1 MEVIVVNCDDE
12 EAKVARATK
21 LVRKYQHS
29 QLVRPICH
37 VSYFAPC
44 LLMFFHLAS
53 CVMSGGLSCLLLC
66 CMSSQMN
73 ARDVLWHVISRHDLS
88 CPRCTNPLKG
98 AVVLRSQGN
107 GDEPATPL
115 LFASATRLS

>member
-1 MEVIVVNCDDE
+1 MSS
-12 EAKVARATK
+12 A
-21 LVRKYQHS
+21 L
-29 QLVRPICH
+29 LH
-37 VSYFAPC
+37 VY
-44 LLMFFHLAS
+44 
-53 CVMSGGLSCLLLC
+53 
-66 CMSSQMN
+66 SQMN